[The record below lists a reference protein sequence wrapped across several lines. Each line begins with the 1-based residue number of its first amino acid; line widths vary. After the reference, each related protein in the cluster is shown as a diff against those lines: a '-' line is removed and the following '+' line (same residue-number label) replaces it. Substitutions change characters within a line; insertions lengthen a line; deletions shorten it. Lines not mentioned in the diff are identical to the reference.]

1 MVKDLIFLQTEI
13 SSWEST
19 SMGLHKALDNIN
31 GQMVTTIAAPSSME
45 KSKVRGYGKSQL
57 LIFQQISM
65 KVPFMTI

>member
-1 MVKDLIFLQTEI
+1 MVKDLIFLRTEI

-31 GQMVTTIAAPSSME
+31 GQMVTTIAAPFSME
-45 KSKVRGYGKSQL
+45 RSKVRGCGKSKL